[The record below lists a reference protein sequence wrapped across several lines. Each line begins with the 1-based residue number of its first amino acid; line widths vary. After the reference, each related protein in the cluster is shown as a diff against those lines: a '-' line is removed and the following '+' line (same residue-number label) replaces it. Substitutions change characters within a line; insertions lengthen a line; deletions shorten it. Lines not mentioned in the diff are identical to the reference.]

1 MRITHTEYHVEIFLV
16 CRTRA
21 FARKCGREFTKEIE
35 RSIYDAI
42 LEAAQ
47 KKVGGHIK
55 AGRLSRG
62 FDVRMV
68 S

>member
-1 MRITHTEYHVEIFLV
+1 MRITHTEYHVEVFLV

-21 FARKCGREFTKEIE
+21 FARKCGREFTKKIE

-42 LEAAQ
+42 HEAAR
-47 KKVGGHIK
+47 KKVGEHTK
-55 AGRLSRG
+55 AGLLSKC